1 MPPNPP
7 AGPTS
12 YLPADGDGTSPIG
25 PRNRKDP
32 AAALV
37 TSIQEACGRRGITG
51 PGLSSPVPFRRP
63 AGKTPPSGKGRFRQV
78 ALRPVSDG
86 TVARPLQAARRQD
99 PAERQGAIQASC
111 LAPRERWHSSEA
123 PSGARRQDPA
133 ERQGAIQASCLAPRE
148 RWHSS
153 EAPSG
158 GPQARPRRAGRGDSA
173 RCLAPR
179 ERWQTRRQDPAEAAR
194 R

>member
-86 TVARPLQAARRQD
+86 TVARPLQAPAGKTPPSGKGRFRQVALRPVSDGTVARPLQAARRQD
-99 PAERQGAIQASC
+99 PAEREGAIQHVALRPVSDGKPAGKTPPRPPADETSF
-111 LAPRERWHSSEA
+111 LAA
-123 PSGARRQDPA
+123 
-133 ERQGAIQASCLAPRE
+133 
-148 RWHSS
+148 
-153 EAPSG
+153 G
-158 GPQARPRRAGRGDSA
+158 GDGKGEKHGKP
-173 RCLAPR
+173 
-179 ERWQTRRQDPAEAAR
+179 T
-194 R
+194 